1 MANFSA
7 ADVKA
12 LRDRTGAGM
21 LDCKNALVA
30 SEGDVEKAIE
40 FIRIKGLKG
49 VAKRGGRTTSDG
61 LVTGKTSDGYA
72 TLIELASETDFVAKN
87 EKFIALAAA
96 VLDAVSASGASSVE
110 EGNAAKAGESTVSD
124 VITDGASILAE
135 KIELRRV
142 AKVPGEHFEIYLHK
156 TSKDLPPQVG
166 VVVAYTG
173 SDAATARS
181 IAQHIAFADPQYLS
195 RDDVP
200 ADIVEHERAIIT
212 ETTKNEGK
220 PEAALPK
227 IVEGRLHG
235 FFKQIALLDQDY
247 AKDSKLSVSR
257 VLADAGLTVTGFA
270 RLKVGAE

>member
-1 MANFSA
+1 MAGFTA

-21 LDCKNALVA
+21 LDCKTALVE
-30 SEGDVEKAIE
+30 SDGDVEKAVE
-40 FIRIKGLKG
+40 YIRIKGLKG

-61 LVTGKTSDGYA
+61 LVTGKASAGYA

-87 EKFIALAAA
+87 EKFIALAAK
-96 VLDAVSASGASSVE
+96 VLDAVAAAGAATVE
-110 EGNAAKAGESTVSD
+110 AGNAAPVDGKTVAD
-124 VITDGASILAE
+124 LIAEGASVLAE

-142 AKVPGEHFEIYLHK
+142 AKVSGDRFEIYLHK

-166 VVVAYTG
+166 VVLGYSG
-173 SDAATARS
+173 DDAQTARGV
-181 IAQHIAFADPQYLS
+181 AQHIAFADPKYLT
-195 RDDVP
+195 RNDVP
-200 ADIVEHERAIIT
+200 ADQVEHERSIIT
-212 ETTKNEGK
+212 EATKNEGK

-227 IVEGRLHG
+227 IVAGRLTA

-247 AKDSKLSVSR
+247 AKDTKLSVGK

-270 RLKVGAE
+270 RLKVGVE